1 MYKLITSLTE
11 SPCFECP
18 FRLACNKKV
27 ERVPALQEIVEY
39 VWPKRDFPRENCSL
53 WNSFMREGLD
63 NGILR

>member
-18 FRLACNKKV
+18 FRLVCNKKV

-53 WNSFMREGLD
+53 WNSFTREGLD